1 MKLTASRVAALVVCV
16 IACGNPAPGARKE
29 RVTIPRG
36 ATLSAVADTLHAH
49 RVIRSPRLF
58 KLYATVSGSQRDIQ
72 AGTFEFAVGAS
83 MGQVLETLVSGTE
96 VLESLNIPEGLMLS
110 EIAQRVRQQIGID
123 SQAFMI
129 AARDSELLDQVG
141 APADNLEGYLYPS
154 TYYVATRATALD
166 VVRQMVEEFELR
178 WQAAWNHRLTELGMT
193 RHEIVILASI
203 TEGEV
208 RFRPDGKFVSS
219 VYHNRLARRMRLQAD
234 PTVIY
239 ALGRRRRLY
248 ERDYQIRSPY
258 NTYLIDGL
266 PPGPISQPSEASL
279 EAALFPANTDFL
291 FFVARPDGKHIFSRT
306 HREHLA
312 AVAEVR
318 REEQGQRD

>member
-1 MKLTASRVAALVVCV
+1 MKLTAGRLTALVVCA
-16 IACGNPAPGARKE
+16 IACGNPGPGATKE

-83 MGQVLETLVSGTE
+83 MGRVLEILVSGTE
-96 VLESLNIPEGLMLS
+96 VLESLGIPEGLMLS

-129 AARDSELLDQVG
+129 AARDSGLLNQVG

-154 TYYVATRATALD
+154 TYYVATHATALD

-178 WQAAWNHRLTELGMT
+178 WQAEWNQRLTELGMT

-203 TEGEV
+203 IEGEV

-219 VYHNRLARRMRLQAD
+219 VYHNRLAHRMRLQAD

-248 ERDYQIRSPY
+248 ERDYQIQSPY
-258 NTYLIDGL
+258 NTYLINGL

-318 REEQGQRD
+318 GQEQGQRD